1 MRPSNPVAGVPVGHP
16 TQLHPCD
23 PAYDERRRRA
33 SEIGFER
40 RPGDSYIHWTYRHPY
55 RGRLP
60 EEETFMAWTKPIIR
74 EIECGM
80 EINMYGPDGDED
92 PVLF

>member
-1 MRPSNPVAGVPVGHP
+1 
-16 TQLHPCD
+16 
-23 PAYDERRRRA
+23 
-33 SEIGFER
+33 
-40 RPGDSYIHWTYRHPY
+40 
-55 RGRLP
+55 
-60 EEETFMAWTKPIIR
+60 MAWTKPIIR